1 MEVVMIKK
9 FLSIFSPKNTDI
21 GYRNYIRIEY
31 GRELNFLVK
40 NGLSEDQAVYAIAGK
55 LNK

>member
-9 FLSIFSPKNTDI
+9 FLSIFSPKNTDV

-31 GRELNFLVK
+31 GREFNFLVK